1 MWLILGPALAAVVGV
16 ILIVIRMAY
25 QQRVQDR
32 QAAERGKGKQD
43 STADDLPVFMIGF
56 TDKK

>member
-1 MWLILGPALAAVVGV
+1 MWMILGPVMAAVVGV

-25 QQRVQDR
+25 LQRVQDR
-32 QAAERGKGKQD
+32 QATERGKGKQD
-43 STADDLPVFMIGF
+43 SAAGNLPVFMIGF